1 MRRGGGRTPRISQA
15 SRGSWSWT
23 GSGTAGQGG
32 QVLTRAEVTD
42 AELRALL
49 ARTEPDSGEED
60 DS

>member
-15 SRGSWSWT
+15 SRGSWSW
-23 GSGTAGQGG
+23 SEPAPGQGG
-32 QVLTRAEVTD
+32 RVLTRAEVTD